1 MHRVHGC
8 RGRYVTFGK
17 RELLIAAHAL
27 ILSQQTGK
35 TMHRKD
41 DLCPRRRAAVIGPF
55 GRYSLTPLLD
65 SLGCMSVS
73 LQLPTQPARFHNL
86 WAHAWRMLLAGV
98 LGFALFGFTYE
109 PFFDVEV
116 GKEPSIID
124 LRIFLDLVFGVLALG
139 LYPLRHRFP
148 LPIVGTIVLLSTFS
162 VFAAATMAFSLV
174 SVTIRRKPVEIAV
187 VFTLAFVTGMTGELL
202 FPLQEPLPWWQNAIV
217 MVVVLALNLMIGL
230 YLGGRRQLLQSL
242 QEQAMSAQREEQAR
256 MQGARAGERT
266 RIAREMHDVL
276 AHRLSLVALHAGALE
291 YRSDLTPAETRE
303 AAGVI
308 RQNAHLALG
317 ELRDVL
323 GMLRDPNTL
332 FADEHER
339 PQPTLTDLPGLIEQS
354 RAVGTPTEFTI
365 QPGLDAKLALLPE
378 ATGRHMYRVIQEALT
393 NARRHAPGEPVSL
406 MLSGKPGKEIRM
418 RASNRLV
425 PNYSEAGAPEALPSS
440 GLGLVGLGERLR
452 LAGGDLILEDAMNGE
467 FHMEAW
473 LPWEK

>member
-1 MHRVHGC
+1 MAL
-8 RGRYVTFGK
+8 GK
-17 RELLIAAHAL
+17 RVLRIAAHAL

-41 DLCPRRRAAVIGPF
+41 DLSPRLRAALIGPF
-55 GRYSLTPLLD
+55 GRYSQTPQLD

-73 LQLPTQPARFHNL
+73 LQLPTRPTWIRTL
-86 WAHAWRMLLAGV
+86 WAHSWRMLLAFV
-98 LGFALFGFTYE
+98 LGFVFFGFTYE
-109 PFFDVEV
+109 QFLDVPANR
-116 GKEPSIID
+116 EPSLID
-124 LRIFLDLVFGVLALG
+124 ARIFLDLLCGLLALG

-148 LPIVGTIVLLSTFS
+148 VPIVGTIVLLSTFS
-162 VFAAATMAFSLV
+162 VFSAATTALALV
-174 SVTIRRKPVEIAV
+174 SLTIRRKPLEISI
-187 VFTLAFVTGMTGELL
+187 VFVLAFCAGMTGELL
-202 FPLQEPLPWWQNAIV
+202 MPLGEPLPWWQNAIV

-230 YLGGRRQLLQSL
+230 YVGGRRQLFQSL

-332 FADEHER
+332 FADEHDR
-339 PQPTLTDLPGLIEQS
+339 PQPTLAELPGLIEQS
-354 RAVGTPTEFTI
+354 RAIGTPAEFTI
-365 QPGLDAKLALLPE
+365 QPGLEAKLALLPE
-378 ATGRHMYRVIQEALT
+378 TTGRHMYRVIQEALT
-393 NARRHAPGEPVSL
+393 NARRHAPGESVNL

-418 RASNRLV
+418 RASNRLA
-425 PNYSEAGAPEALPSS
+425 PNHSETRAPEALPSS

-452 LAGGDLILEDAMNGE
+452 LAGGDLILDDAMNGE